1 MTQWHMKSNRTS
13 TGAKRMS
20 IRRCDKKLAWKG
32 GDPAETIVSGTDRR
46 KKKKCKGSTVKVRQL
61 RAKYAIISFPD
72 QKKAVKAEIIAVSEN
87 KANRLYTRKNIIT
100 KGATIRVT
108 IDGKEHKAKVTS
120 RPGQSG
126 AVQAVLESDVNQAVL
141 EKAA

>member
-1 MTQWHMKSNRTS
+1 MTQWHMKSNRTI
-13 TGAKRMS
+13 TGAKRTS
-20 IRRCDKKLAWKG
+20 VRRCDKKLAWKG
-32 GDPAETIVSGTDRR
+32 GDPAETIVSDTDRR
-46 KKKKCKGSTVKVRQL
+46 KKKKGKGSVIKVRQL
-61 RAKYAIISFPD
+61 RAKYATISVPG
-72 QKKAVKAEIIAVSEN
+72 QKNVLKAEIVAVSEN

-126 AVQAVLESDVNQAVL
+126 AVQAVLE
-141 EKAA
+141 KAA